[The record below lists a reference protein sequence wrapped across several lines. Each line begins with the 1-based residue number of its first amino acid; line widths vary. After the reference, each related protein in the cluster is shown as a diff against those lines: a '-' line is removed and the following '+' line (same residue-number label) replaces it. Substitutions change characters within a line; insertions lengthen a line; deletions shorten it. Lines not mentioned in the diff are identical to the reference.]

1 MWRQEAITDFI
12 KLALAAFLVSTT
24 DVAVIG

>member
-12 KLALAAFLVSTT
+12 KLALAVFLVSTP
-24 DVAVIG
+24 DAADIG